1 MTKLPDRHALTLR
14 LLPDV
19 YQKLCFITQSTGL
32 TINKIVNQLI
42 INVQVDAANAEEI
55 EQKNVQLK
63 DLQDQVKALKTQN
76 IKFIIKEK

>member
-55 EQKNVQLK
+55 EQKNKMNQWK
-63 DLQDQVKALKTQN
+63 
-76 IKFIIKEK
+76 

>member
-63 DLQDQVKALKTQN
+63 DLQDKVKALKTQN